1 MSTSDTRRLAGL
13 VLGLTLLIPVLLA
26 AFTWPTT
33 ELEPRSL
40 PVVVTGPDEVAEEVG
55 GRLAEQAGGDAF
67 DVTAVAD
74 RDAAVDAIEE
84 RDAYAAVLMA
94 PAGGSPEVLVAT
106 AASPTVGQL
115 FTQIA
120 GEMDAP
126 VTDVVPTPA
135 DDPRGA
141 AFGSGA
147 LPLVLGGLILGAI
160 TSLVLPSARQRIAA
174 VVGVT
179 VLGGFTLVGVSQ
191 AWLGILEGNY
201 LANSGVV
208 MLGIAAMGLTVIGL
222 RSLMG
227 LAGIG
232 VGALTFMV
240 IGNPLSG
247 ITSAPEMLPLG
258 WLGQLLPPGALGSA
272 LRSTAYFDGAAVWSP
287 VLVLSVWALAGL
299 ALALAPGRRP
309 EEVESVESSE
319 PAESVRT

>member
-1 MSTSDTRRLAGL
+1 MPASDSRRLVGL

-26 AFTWPTT
+26 AFTWPATD
-33 ELEPRSL
+33 LQPRSL
-40 PVVVTGPDEVAEEVG
+40 PVVAAGPDEVADQVG
-55 GRLAEQAGGDAF
+55 GRLAELAGADAF

-74 RDAAVDAIEE
+74 RDAAVDALEE
-84 RDAYAAVLMA
+84 RDAYAAVLMS
-94 PAGGSPEVLVAT
+94 PDGGSPEVLVAT
-106 AASPTVGQL
+106 AASPTVAQL
-115 FTQIA
+115 FTQVA
-120 GEMDAP
+120 GEMDAQ
-126 VTDVVPTPA
+126 VTDVVPPPA

-179 VLGGFTLVGVSQ
+179 VLGGFAMVGVSQ
-191 AWLGILEGNY
+191 GWLGILDGSY

-208 MLGIAAMGLTVIGL
+208 MLGIAAMSLTVIGL
-222 RSLMG
+222 RNLMG
-227 LAGIG
+227 PAGIG
-232 VGALTFMV
+232 IGALTFMV

-272 LRSTAYFDGAAVWSP
+272 LRSTAYFDGAAVWQP
-287 VLVLSVWALAGL
+287 VLVLSAWALAGL

-309 EEVESVESSE
+309 EAVQSAEPVEAV
-319 PAESVRT
+319 AA